1 MPIQKP
7 TTVKPALKIIP
18 LISNILMAAGAASG
32 LFVLAKTYLFTGNL
46 PAGACPVTLN
56 RPWLYLSIG
65 LLVLSLVLSFF
76 EPKKQ
81 KIITK

>member
-1 MPIQKP
+1 MIN
-7 TTVKPALKIIP
+7 

-81 KIITK
+81 KRITE

>member
-1 MPIQKP
+1 MINQIPSAGKP
-7 TTVKPALKIIP
+7 KIKAIP

-81 KIITK
+81 KRITE